1 MLVISDVPRAAFSD
15 VLYMHVALQR
25 SARVGDLHTLQAIEN
40 EGITSKRQANILTS
54 TLGWSLILLNRT
66 SPVLRA
72 CPPTPLR

>member
-40 EGITSKRQANILTS
+40 EGITSKRQAYILTS
-54 TLGWSLILLNRT
+54 TLG
-66 SPVLRA
+66 
-72 CPPTPLR
+72 